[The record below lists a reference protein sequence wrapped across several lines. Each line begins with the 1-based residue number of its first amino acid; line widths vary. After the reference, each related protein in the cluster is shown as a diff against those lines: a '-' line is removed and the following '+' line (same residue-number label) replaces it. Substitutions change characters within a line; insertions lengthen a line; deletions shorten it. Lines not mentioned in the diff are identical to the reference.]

1 MKFWPWALAAYA
13 RPEVAQACL
22 DLQDGHRQS
31 VPYLLW
37 AAWAAQEARPLPPS
51 ALKLGASLAGR
62 WEQAA
67 VAPLRQARRGLKSA
81 FEGVSDPVREQLR
94 GEVKALELKAE
105 EVVMRA
111 LEGVAPEPAGAPYPV
126 QEALVAAAA
135 AWTFPAPESA
145 LHRLAATLG

>member
-13 RPEVAQACL
+13 RPEAAQACL

-37 AAWAAQEARPLPPS
+37 AAWAAQEGRPLPAS

-62 WEQAA
+62 WEQTA

-94 GEVKALELKAE
+94 AEVKALELKAE
-105 EVVMRA
+105 EVAMRA
-111 LEGVAPEPAGAPYPV
+111 LEAIAPEASGAPYPLL
-126 QEALVAAAA
+126 EALVAAAA
-135 AWTFPAPESA
+135 AWPFPAPESA
-145 LHRLAATLG
+145 LGRLAHALG

>member
-1 MKFWPWALAAYA
+1 MKLWPWALQAYA
-13 RPEVAQACL
+13 RPPVAEACL

-37 AAWAAQEARPLPPS
+37 AAWAAQEGRALPAS
-51 ALKLGASLAGR
+51 SLRMGASLAGR

-67 VAPLRQARRGLKSA
+67 VAPLRLARRGLRSA

-94 GEVKALELKAE
+94 AEVKALELKAE

-111 LEGVAPEPAGAPYPV
+111 LEPMAPETAGAPYPV
-126 QEALVAAAA
+126 AGALAAACA
-135 AWTFPAPESA
+135 AWSFPAPESA
-145 LHRLAATLG
+145 LRRLASALD

>member
-13 RPEVAQACL
+13 RPEAAQACL
-22 DLQDGHRQS
+22 ELQDGHRQS

-37 AAWAAQEARPLPPS
+37 AAWAAQEGRPLPAS
-51 ALKLGASLAGR
+51 ALKLGASLADR

-94 GEVKALELKAE
+94 AEVKALELKAE

-111 LEGVAPEPAGAPYPV
+111 LEAAAPEPSGGPYPV
-126 QEALVAAAA
+126 QGALVAATA
-135 AWTFPAPESA
+135 AWTFLAPDSA
-145 LHRLAATLG
+145 LYRLAVALG